1 MPEAVSIDLTA
12 RAAAEDRA
20 RRADPAAGE
29 RGIDIVV
36 IDDQPD
42 HEAGWFTRHLPG
54 HRRLSLES
62 VSELERFLADRRLP
76 NLPPPPYRP
85 ELAIVDLALGTGQR
99 DGLQALHALRMH
111 SATRDLPAILNTNG
125 LEDHRDL
132 LAVLAAQVNGGAI
145 PVARKTSTDGQFVRD
160 HARRI
165 AHAHDADLSW
175 PLAKAAPGLLYVQEV
190 FWHGG
195 DNTRPVS
202 LLAYLLD
209 LPWKRTYWKEMA
221 RHRNHQT
228 AAFEA
233 RKRHGT
239 LTSGTEGAAGE
250 QPRSKAAQNH
260 ARFVA
265 NQFGPLAVAW
275 SLAGGHLHQMDG
287 RLSLI
292 AAQQQD
298 GFPEFSGNRGAHLVA
313 FAARYGPVL
322 ADPFVQSLP
331 DHAVRLRPQA
341 PQP

>member
-1 MPEAVSIDLTA
+1 M
-12 RAAAEDRA
+12 AAEERA
-20 RRADPAAGE
+20 RRADLAPGE
-29 RGIDIVV
+29 RGIDILV

-42 HEAGWFTRHLPG
+42 HEAGWFARHLPS

-62 VSELERFLADRRLP
+62 VTELERFLAGKRLP
-76 NLPPPPYRP
+76 NLPQPPYRP
-85 ELAIVDLALGTGQR
+85 ELAILDLSLGAGQR
-99 DGLQALHALRMH
+99 DGLQALHILRCGP
-111 SATRDLPAILNTNG
+111 ATRDLPAILNTNG

-132 LAVLAAQVNGGAI
+132 LAVLAAQLNGGAI
-145 PVARKTSTDGQFVRD
+145 PVARKTSTDGPSVRD

-165 AHAHDADLSW
+165 AHANDADLSW
-175 PLAKAAPGLLYVQEV
+175 PLAKAVPGLLHVQEV

-195 DNTRPVS
+195 DKATPVS

-221 RHRNHQT
+221 RHRNHQD

-239 LTSGTEGAAGE
+239 LALSTDREIPEPGE
-250 QPRSKAAQNH
+250 RKTAQNH

-275 SLAGGHLHQMDG
+275 DLAGGHLHRLG
-287 RLSLI
+287 GGLSLI
-292 AAQQQD
+292 AAQQEE
-298 GFPEFSGNRGAHLVA
+298 GFPEFSGNRSAHLVA
-313 FAARYGPVL
+313 FATRYGPVL

-331 DHAVRLRPQA
+331 DHPVRPRPQRLRP
-341 PQP
+341 

>member
-1 MPEAVSIDLTA
+1 MPEPVNIDLTA
-12 RAAAEDRA
+12 HVAAEERA
-20 RRADPAAGE
+20 RRADLTAGE
-29 RGIDIVV
+29 RGIDILV

-42 HEAGWFTRHLPG
+42 HEAGWFARHLPA

-62 VSELERFLADRRLP
+62 VTELERFLAGDRLP

-85 ELAIVDLALGTGQR
+85 ELAILDLSLGAGQR
-99 DGLQALHALRMH
+99 DGLQALHLLRRD
-111 SATRDLPAILNTNG
+111 SATRHLPAILNTNG

-145 PVARKTSTDGQFVRD
+145 PVAQKTSGDGAFVRD

-165 AHAHDADLSW
+165 AHAGDADLTW
-175 PLAKAAPGLLYVQEV
+175 PLAKAVPGLLPVREV
-190 FWHGG
+190 LWYGG
-195 DNTRPVS
+195 DRATPVS
-202 LLAYLLD
+202 LLDYLLD

-221 RHRNHQT
+221 RHRNHQA

-239 LTSGTEGAAGE
+239 LTAGAAE
-250 QPRSKAAQNH
+250 SDERKTAQNH

-275 SLAGGHLHQMDG
+275 DLAGGHLHRLGG

-292 AAQQQD
+292 AAQQED
-298 GFPEFSGNRGAHLVA
+298 GFGDFSGNRSAHLVA

-331 DHAVRLRPQA
+331 GAHFD
-341 PQP
+341 QPAGSR